1 MDWPVGMDDDGF
13 PPRPTPAEAALLMK
27 RQRGR
32 NIAMMVAL
40 LCVAALF
47 FAITLVKLSGA
58 K

>member
-1 MDWPVGMDDDGF
+1 MHWPAGMDDDEF
-13 PPRPTPAEAALLMK
+13 PPRPTPAEAALLIK

-40 LCVAALF
+40 FRVAALF
-47 FAITLVKLSGA
+47 FAITLAKLSGI